1 MDEESR
7 LAMETV
13 ERDINEQ
20 RKVRKAIIIFA
31 IVVGVTN
38 AALLIVNL
46 ACR

>member
-1 MDEESR
+1 MDEETR
-7 LAMETV
+7 LAIETV
-13 ERDINEQ
+13 ERYCDEQ